1 MSTNKNLIAP
11 FPSNIFLVCFGVCK
25 MKTSDVH
32 IRQKMFLCYPGF
44 SGTTG
49 ASNYYQ
55 DNEMVALINKC
66 GIHNIFR

>member
-1 MSTNKNLIAP
+1 
-11 FPSNIFLVCFGVCK
+11 
-25 MKTSDVH
+25 MKASDVH
-32 IRQKMFLCYPGF
+32 LGQKMFLPYPGF
-44 SGTTG
+44 SGPVG

>member
-1 MSTNKNLIAP
+1 
-11 FPSNIFLVCFGVCK
+11 